1 MIYKNS
7 LICINNHY
15 LLLHEFTMLNNSNNK
30 ILKINLLYSIRT
42 VSISIIR
49 FFEKSK
55 VPLTKQ
61 IFKK

>member
-7 LICINNHY
+7 LICINNHH

-30 ILKINLLYSIRT
+30 IFKINLLYSIRT